1 MSLEF
6 EEKGSP
12 KASYTN
18 DLHPLHM
25 FLNGDLDTRA
35 EIILNHPDVI
45 GFVYLH
51 DDNITEYF
59 LPKKVVNFAASF
71 PEKRKTIVAVSGD
84 TDDYNFISVPESV
97 LLSDTL
103 HLLDFSTLNKKT
115 HVESIASFSKE
126 SKDELPDL
134 PDEFNTEAKLENEGS
149 FLYNYSTYHQRY
161 RISRR

>member
-6 EEKGSP
+6 EEKGLP

-18 DLHPLHM
+18 DLHPLYM

-51 DDNITEYF
+51 DDNITKAF
-59 LPKKVVNFAASF
+59 LPKKVVNFAASS

-84 TDDYNFISVPESV
+84 ADDYNFISVSESI

-103 HLLDFSTLNKKT
+103 HLTDCSTLNKKN
-115 HVESIASFSKE
+115 SCRIYSK
-126 SKDELPDL
+126 
-134 PDEFNTEAKLENEGS
+134 F
-149 FLYNYSTYHQRY
+149 HQRK
-161 RISRR
+161 